1 MTDLLLRSRD
11 VAELL
16 DVSCETVLRWHRS
29 GKLPGGRRLG
39 SNVLRFDRG
48 ELELWLEAQRV
59 PVTAVTQAA
68 SLLPRSGPRSTLRDA

>member
-1 MTDLLLRSRD
+1 MTERLLRTRD

-39 SNVLRFDRG
+39 SNVLRFDRD
-48 ELELWLEAQRV
+48 EFEAWLEGTRPERRLVSVGQG
-59 PVTAVTQAA
+59 
-68 SLLPRSGPRSTLRDA
+68 SYDRDAE